1 MKQTKSFS
9 SFLTT
14 WVPRVISLLLA
25 ILVFGSIKY
34 LNMSSRVVRIPL
46 EVELPVSTTI
56 KAESLV
62 PTYIDIVLSGDDKLI
77 YLVDPDSIKA
87 SADFSNVV
95 GAGIAR
101 VPVELEYSEDLY
113 MEETLVITADPD
125 VVRILFGEV

>member
-9 SFLTT
+9 AFLST
-14 WVPRVISLLLA
+14 WVPRVVSLLLA
-25 ILVFGSIKY
+25 IMIFGSIRY

-46 EVELPVSTTI
+46 EVELPVSTSV

-62 PTYIDIVLSGDDKLI
+62 PTYIDVVLSGDDKLI

-87 SADFSNVV
+87 SADFSDVIS
-95 GAGIAR
+95 AGIAR
-101 VPVELEYSEDLY
+101 VPVILDYSEDLY
-113 MEETLVITADPD
+113 KETSLVITADPD